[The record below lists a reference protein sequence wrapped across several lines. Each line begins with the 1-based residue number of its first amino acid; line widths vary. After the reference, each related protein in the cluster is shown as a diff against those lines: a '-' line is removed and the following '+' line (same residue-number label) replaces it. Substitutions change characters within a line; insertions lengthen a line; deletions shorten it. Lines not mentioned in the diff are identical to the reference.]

1 MSADVILVGC
11 TKTKGSTRTSARA
24 LYEPSDLFRRRRAY
38 AEATGRPWA
47 ILSALHGVVEP
58 DRELDPYEFTIAQR
72 NTADFDA
79 RGWAI
84 SALQACFRLAG
95 RSAVVPAGERFA
107 RYLDP
112 LTIEVHAGI
121 DYVRTLSL
129 GLPAFST
136 TITLDHPVHGM
147 QIGQQKAYY
156 LPPAPELVNLPP
168 LGQLSLELV

>member
-11 TKTKGSTRTSARA
+11 TKTKASTRTTARD
-24 LYEPSDLFRRRRAY
+24 LYEPSDLFRRRRTY
-38 AEATGRPWA
+38 AEATGAPWA

-58 DRELDPYEFTIAQR
+58 GRELDPYEFTIAQR

-84 SALQACFRLAG
+84 AALQACFRLAG
-95 RSAVVPAGERFA
+95 RVAVVPEGERFA
-107 RYLDP
+107 RYLEP

-156 LPPAPELVNLPP
+156 LPPVLDLPP
-168 LGQLSLELV
+168 LGQLSLAI